1 MRMLNFGFYLV
12 LVFLLSVMFLNAAPN
27 HYGKISLKQKRHQE
41 KDTGV
46 DNLFVDTRHEYSF
59 PSLLIF

>member
-1 MRMLNFGFYLV
+1 MLNPGIYLV

-27 HYGKISLKQKRHQE
+27 HYGKVSVKQKQLY
-41 KDTGV
+41 KKAKGA
-46 DNLFVDTRHEYSF
+46 DNLLVDIRHEYSF